1 MKLSEILIGIL
12 VMVVIVSGFSQFY
25 GSLLSEYSPSD
36 YNSTLLTKLN
46 SSYND
51 IENISIDMQSD
62 LNKLEGDPSATD
74 VLSAFFASSYGALK
88 ISLRSLDT
96 FFSIIGATVSGLP
109 LGSMSSIIVGVLST
123 IIIIAL
129 IVGILLA
136 VVTKVAEVL

>member
-12 VMVVIVSGFSQFY
+12 VMVVVVSGFSSFY
-25 GSLLSEYSPSD
+25 ASLLSEYAPTD

-51 IENISIDMQSD
+51 IENISVDMQTD

-74 VLSAFFASSYGALK
+74 VLSAFFTSSYGALK

-96 FFSIIGATVSGLP
+96 FFSIIGTSVSGLP
-109 LGSMSSIIVGVLST
+109 LGSMSSIIIGVLST
-123 IIIIAL
+123 IVIIAL